1 VTDVARPSLQKRTI
15 PNAPGRNAPAL
26 SQERVPAQKEE
37 TMTASIEKPRD
48 LVGGLL
54 VITIGAGFLLSGQT
68 LDLGS
73 SFRMGPGYFPTIL
86 SILMIALGAVI
97 MALALRRPSSESAFG
112 HLPWRGLTL
121 IIGTTLL
128 FGLTLRGLGL
138 GPVLLLVVLASA
150 WASRYASLRVS
161 LALSIGLAGFCAF
174 LFIQLLGLPLPL
186 TGPWLSAEYWSPAI
200 APASPITTQ

>member
-1 VTDVARPSLQKRTI
+1 
-15 PNAPGRNAPAL
+15 
-26 SQERVPAQKEE
+26 
-37 TMTASIEKPRD
+37 
-48 LVGGLL
+48 
-54 VITIGAGFLLSGQT
+54 
-68 LDLGS
+68 
-73 SFRMGPGYFPTIL
+73 MGPGYFPTIL
-86 SILMIALGAVI
+86 RVVRIGLGAVI
-97 MALALRRPSSESAFG
+97 TALALRRPSSESTFG
-112 HLPWRGLTL
+112 HLPWRGLAL
-121 IIGTTLL
+121 IIGASLL

-150 WASRYASLRVS
+150 WASRYASLRAS